1 LGKIE
6 AELKTAGA
14 IVYAISNE
22 DAGDLKKMKDAEKLG
37 DSFVFLSDTQA
48 KAADLYAGHY
58 DGKTILKPATFVIGK
73 NRKIVYA
80 YVGEDFKVRAS
91 AQAVLDAVKKGRH

>member
-6 AELKTAGA
+6 ADLKKAGA

-22 DAGDLKKMKDAEKLG
+22 QSGDLKKMKDAEKLG
-37 DSFVFLSDTQA
+37 DSFVFLSDTVA
-48 KAADLYAGHY
+48 KTADMYAGHY

-73 NRKIVYA
+73 NRKIIYA
-80 YVGEDFKVRAS
+80 YVGEDFKIRAS
-91 AQAVLDAVKKGRH
+91 AQVVLEAVKKAR